1 MTWQVRATN
10 AFWSTVRPFKEKYP
24 HREYLAI
31 VNTIREAIAELY
43 ETGHVVESGW
53 NEHVLRKYPFGDGTH
68 FEFHI
73 HDDDVLVVYCK
84 RDHNRTIR
92 MIGVFDHE
100 SIATVGR

>member
-1 MTWQVRATN
+1 MTWRVRATN
-10 AFWSTVRPFKEKYP
+10 AFWLTVRPFKEKYS
-24 HREYLAI
+24 HREYLSI
-31 VNTIREAIAELY
+31 VNTIREAIEELH

-53 NEHVLRKYPFGDGTH
+53 NEYVLKKYPFGNGAH
-68 FEFHI
+68 FKFHI